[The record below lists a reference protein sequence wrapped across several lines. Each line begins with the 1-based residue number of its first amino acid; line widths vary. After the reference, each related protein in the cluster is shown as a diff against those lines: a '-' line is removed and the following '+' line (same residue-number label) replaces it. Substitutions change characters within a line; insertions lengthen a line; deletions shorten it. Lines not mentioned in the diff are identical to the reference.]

1 MQYPEFHQQV
11 QALSGLDPE
20 AAERALRATLATL
33 GETLYRTEQA
43 DLGAQLSKDLRALLS
58 ERDTP
63 EANRQRLDRINLE
76 TFYNR
81 VQARAEL
88 DHQHAVRAARA
99 VMQVLH
105 SAVGEGVWDQ
115 LRGQFP
121 DEYQDLLTPTSLDRQ
136 TIPGSPRANP

>member
-1 MQYPEFHQQV
+1 MQYPEFHQRV
-11 QALSGLDPE
+11 QELAGLDPA
-20 AAERALRATLATL
+20 AAERAMQATLATL

-63 EANRQRLDRINLE
+63 EANRQRTQRLE
-76 TFYNR
+76 LQTFYNR

-88 DHQHAVRAARA
+88 DHQPAVRAARA

-105 SAVGEGVWDQ
+105 DAVGDSVWDQ
-115 LRGQFP
+115 LRDQFP
-121 DEYQDLLTPTSLDRQ
+121 DNYEDLFTPTDIDRQ
-136 TIPGSPRANP
+136 TIPGTPRATP